1 MSEISIDT
9 LKTMLAN
16 LDDAK
21 KYQSLRDVMETL
33 PAPDLAAVFEDL
45 PAEKLPVLFR
55 LCPKDL
61 AADVFTELAPETQQ
75 KLIDGLTD
83 TELKAVVDELFV
95 DDATDLVEE
104 MPANVV
110 KRILGQADPTTRR
123 MINELLKYPEDS
135 AGGVMTTE
143 LMELRPDM
151 TVAQAMEAIRRN
163 GFDKE
168 TINNCYVTDDIFR
181 IIRHF
186 LKFIYNVST
195 VSNRSFAAST
205 ASLLPNTTRTPFAM
219 AAPSSA
225 ACSFSSAASTAHRA
239 LRSAAIISSVMP
251 QKYRRSVSRASAR
264 GLRGVSSLATVP
276 TIKSFRSFSVYSRAA
291 SSAGPFAKVS

>member
-1 MSEISIDT
+1 
-9 LKTMLAN
+9 
-16 LDDAK
+16 
-21 KYQSLRDVMETL
+21 
-33 PAPDLAAVFEDL
+33 
-45 PAEKLPVLFR
+45 
-55 LCPKDL
+55 
-61 AADVFTELAPETQQ
+61 
-75 KLIDGLTD
+75 
-83 TELKAVVDELFV
+83 
-95 DDATDLVEE
+95 
-104 MPANVV
+104 
-110 KRILGQADPTTRR
+110 
-123 MINELLKYPEDS
+123 
-135 AGGVMTTE
+135 MTTTSFSCCKKT
-143 LMELRPDM
+143 LFAFSAHYFTTAFLPRQPCFLNFSVSLQKVKMP
-151 TVAQAMEAIRRN
+151 
-163 GFDKE
+163 
-168 TINNCYVTDDIFR
+168 DDIFR

-195 VSNRSFAAST
+195 VSNNSFAAST

-291 SSAGPFAKVS
+291 SSAGPFAKAS